1 MTVPNELTIMTT
13 NEIAYNNVR
22 IHTKKKKPKKKSKS
36 ILQQKS
42 AVAWKI
48 NWTGYWPIKRKRV
61 NNNNDLILHIF
72 QSSE

>member
-22 IHTKKKKPKKKSKS
+22 IHTKKKRKKKKGKS
-36 ILQQKS
+36 ILQEKS

-48 NWTGYWPIKRKRV
+48 NWTGY
-61 NNNNDLILHIF
+61 
-72 QSSE
+72 